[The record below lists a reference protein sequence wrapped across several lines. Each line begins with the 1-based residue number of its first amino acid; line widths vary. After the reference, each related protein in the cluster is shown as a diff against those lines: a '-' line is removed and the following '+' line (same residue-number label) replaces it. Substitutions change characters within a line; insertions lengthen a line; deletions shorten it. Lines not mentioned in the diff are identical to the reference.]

1 MENLARFETSETS
14 AVEPVIVRAGRP
26 THISNDYFEGTCFLF
41 VRDPAVHV
49 STQDTFC
56 RRYFEI
62 QLQGRFKRT
71 PERFFIGLELSEVL
85 RLSMLMRGVC
95 NTLFNFVRS
104 YEPDICVSFGSAKG
118 GIDYE
123 MPHLVSPYFKGCD
136 IVVETPDG
144 EAPPTLGTDITGGRT
159 HPKGGRPIGIR
170 LDCTYTICTF
180 STCIDPFAWKV
191 KGTPVGT
198 VDIGS
203 VIGRDTAIRIVM
215 PGSRAP
221 LPMDSPGSGASN
233 QNYPNLADLLAE
245 CLFSHIP
252 RRPHLVVLE
261 FGSMAKSTTPE
272 AVEAIVRA
280 LLDVPSPPAI
290 VFLSV
295 REWAHRRD
303 PRNLTLW
310 GQYERTAWHRMENY
324 LLRLCQHYRVS
335 CLSYFEALAPLMYS
349 RPCLT
354 WRSPHSCTR
363 RRA

>member
-1 MENLARFETSETS
+1 M
-14 AVEPVIVRAGRP
+14 RAGRLNLSSP
-26 THISNDYFEGTCFLF
+26 PRTSIQH
-41 VRDPAVHV
+41 HV
-49 STQDTFC
+49 QPSPK
-56 RRYFEI
+56 
-62 QLQGRFKRT
+62 L
-71 PERFFIGLELSEVL
+71 EVL
-85 RLSMLMRGVC
+85 QDPELLQRSLVHLAPASSLLGLGRHLFGGGALDIAVVGASVAQAGGCLDQPAKRCMEYRGVDRLY
-95 NTLFNFVRS
+95 NPVPPHQHRVLIKGFLVRFL
-104 YEPDICVSFGSAKG
+104 EAINRTWPAAHRIHNGAADA
-118 GIDYE
+118 
-123 MPHLVSPYFKGCD
+123 
-136 IVVETPDG
+136 TP
-144 EAPPTLGTDITGGRT
+144 
-159 HPKGGRPIGIR
+159 
-170 LDCTYTICTF
+170 
-180 STCIDPFAWKV
+180 
-191 KGTPVGT
+191 
-198 VDIGS
+198 
-203 VIGRDTAIRIVM
+203 
-215 PGSRAP
+215 
-221 LPMDSPGSGASN
+221 
-233 QNYPNLADLLAE
+233 ADLLAE